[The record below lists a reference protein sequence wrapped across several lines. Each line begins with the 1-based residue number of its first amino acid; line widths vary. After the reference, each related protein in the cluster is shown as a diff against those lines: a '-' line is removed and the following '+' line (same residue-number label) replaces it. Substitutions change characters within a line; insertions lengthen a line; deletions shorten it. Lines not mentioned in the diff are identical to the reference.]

1 MITFFNNTAQE
12 NGGAIYT
19 ENIYSFNI
27 FTNSLNMMLNTALN
41 GGCIYFTTTTTPIN
55 IVSNFFI
62 FIENSAR

>member
-1 MITFFNNTAQE
+1 MEELSIQR
-12 NGGAIYT
+12 IS
-19 ENIYSFNI
+19 ILLI
-27 FTNSLNMMLNTALN
+27 FLQNSLNMMLNTALN